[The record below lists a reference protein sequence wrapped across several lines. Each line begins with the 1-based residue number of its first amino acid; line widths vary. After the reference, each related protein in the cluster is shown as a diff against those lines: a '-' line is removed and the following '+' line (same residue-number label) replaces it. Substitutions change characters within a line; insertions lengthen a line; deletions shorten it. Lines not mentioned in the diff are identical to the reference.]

1 MDEKRVVNVSL
12 SFPPL
17 FSFSSVF
24 CTREVRYSPLFLLFS
39 SSFLCL
45 SPFLPIFPSAVRV
58 FCPSPSPKR
67 PLPDGNPQAKHHS
80 KLSSGGVHTRSQRRK
95 PPLCSSFPFGFSDT
109 EKKQLLPLLGRRLV
123 FHLYAPVSPF
133 CGRVSKGDQ
142 EKARERKSETCLVD
156 MGTWSDR
163 FVPSEATQL
172 AAVIPFVIPSVLG
185 VSVSLQLLVVS

>member
-12 SFPPL
+12 SLPLL

-24 CTREVRYSPLFLLFS
+24 CVREVRYSPLFLLFFFFP
-39 SSFLCL
+39 FLCL
-45 SPFLPIFPSAVRV
+45 HLSLSPPSLSFCRPRRRV

-67 PLPDGNPQAKHHS
+67 PLPDGHPQAHS

-95 PPLCSSFPFGFSDT
+95 PPLCSPFPFGFSDT

-142 EKARERKSETCLVD
+142 EKARERKSGTCLVD
-156 MGTWSDR
+156 MGT
-163 FVPSEATQL
+163 
-172 AAVIPFVIPSVLG
+172 
-185 VSVSLQLLVVS
+185 